1 LTISNAS
8 AANAG
13 TYSVV
18 VSNAD
23 GTAVAGA
30 VLNVD
35 QVGGTQLVRNGGFE
49 TGDFSGWSTAGNIV
63 DTAVTTGSLYVH
75 AGNYGA
81 ELGPSGSLG
90 FLLQNLPTTPGAS
103 YLVSCWLDSPDGMI
117 PNEFLVAW
125 NGTNLF
131 DQVNMGETGW
141 TNLQFLVMAGATNTL
156 LEFGFRNDN
165 SYFGLDEITVHNIVS
180 PLAPP
185 QIAAQPA
192 SLTVALGAGAAF
204 SVTASG
210 TPAVAYQWQ
219 FDGANLAGATNST
232 LALNAV
238 QAAAAGFY
246 QVVVSNAAG
255 ALTSSAAAL
264 NVTGVP
270 VSFVTGA
277 GGLQAGGGPVIIV
290 LTNLTGQGPVLVQ
303 ASADLRQWIPVFT
316 NAAAFGG
323 FQFTDAVPA
332 SIPCRYYRAV
342 IGTSP

>member
-1 LTISNAS
+1 
-8 AANAG
+8 
-13 TYSVV
+13 
-18 VSNAD
+18 
-23 GTAVAGA
+23 
-30 VLNVD
+30 
-35 QVGGTQLVRNGGFE
+35 
-49 TGDFSGWSTAGNIV
+49 
-63 DTAVTTGSLYVH
+63 
-75 AGNYGA
+75 
-81 ELGPSGSLG
+81 
-90 FLLQNLPTTPGAS
+90 
-103 YLVSCWLDSPDGMI
+103 
-117 PNEFLVAW
+117 
-125 NGTNLF
+125 
-131 DQVNMGETGW
+131 
-141 TNLQFLVMAGATNTL
+141 
-156 LEFGFRNDN
+156 
-165 SYFGLDEITVHNIVS
+165 
-180 PLAPP
+180 LAPP